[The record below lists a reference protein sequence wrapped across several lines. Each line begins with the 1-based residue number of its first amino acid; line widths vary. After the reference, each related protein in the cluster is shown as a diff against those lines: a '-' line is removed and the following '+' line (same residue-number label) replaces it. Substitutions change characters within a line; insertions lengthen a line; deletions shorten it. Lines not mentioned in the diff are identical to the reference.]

1 MLWYMAYSK
10 CKISI
15 LNNFKT
21 YIYALSKYYKNS
33 KLFPIFSINKSFYL
47 NNFHFTIVTLFC
59 LQSLILQL
67 KGNNLSN
74 FMPID
79 LHIISEE
86 VIGVDADG
94 NVISCRLLV
103 LLNRCWKTLLKMRYR
118 NANSFTNCL
127 SKLFIFCFNNYCM
140 VVQYRLHVKITIIKE
155 NKKNIAV

>member
-21 YIYALSKYYKNS
+21 YIYMHYQNITRTVSYF
-33 KLFPIFSINKSFYL
+33 LFFLWIKVSIL

-59 LQSLILQL
+59 LQSLILEL

-127 SKLFIFCFNNYCM
+127 SKLFIFCLITVWLYNTGCM
-140 VVQYRLHVKITIIKE
+140 
-155 NKKNIAV
+155 

>member
-1 MLWYMAYSK
+1 MHYQNITRTVSYFLFFLWIK
-10 CKISI
+10 VSI
-15 LNNFKT
+15 
-21 YIYALSKYYKNS
+21 
-33 KLFPIFSINKSFYL
+33 L

-94 NVISCRLLV
+94 DIISCCLLV

-140 VVQYRLHVKITIIKE
+140 VVQYRLHVKITMIKE
-155 NKKNIAV
+155 NKKIIVV